1 MSKQHKR
8 IVLEL
13 KELIEDPPFNCS
25 AGPINDEDM
34 TKWEGSII
42 GPEGT
47 PYGGGLFKI
56 SIRFPEDYPFVPPK
70 VKFITRIYHCNVNS
84 NGAICLDI
92 LKDQWSPALTITK
105 VLMSLCSLL
114 NDCNPDDPLVS
125 NIATMYKENRAE
137 HDLIAREWTQTYA
150 GQ

>member
-47 PYGGGLFKI
+47 PYEGGLFKI

-70 VKFITRIYHCNVNS
+70 VKFITRS
-84 NGAICLDI
+84 NPIFLDSENI
-92 LKDQWSPALTITK
+92 WN
-105 VLMSLCSLL
+105 LL
-114 NDCNPDDPLVS
+114 S
-125 NIATMYKENRAE
+125 IS
-137 HDLIAREWTQTYA
+137 LIAEFKIPTAFSEVVITYSSKLGA
-150 GQ
+150 VTK